1 MKFEFERYPTTEV
14 CVLEAVDKAQPFSG
28 EDYQRIADI
37 CNQPLIYDFL
47 FKERLA
53 GKEYT
58 DQDAKKFVEWSQA
71 GWADKSYYVFLVRNA
86 AREIVACLDIKK
98 TENDPTVREMG
109 YWASSDFPGVVTNAV
124 KVLCEFAHNQG
135 IKELFGLVKTDN
147 EKSIAVL
154 NRSKFENQ
162 GELKKDGKTYYKF
175 VQKL

>member
-1 MKFEFERYPTTEV
+1 
-14 CVLEAVDKAQPFSG
+14 
-28 EDYQRIADI
+28 
-37 CNQPLIYDFL
+37 
-47 FKERLA
+47 
-53 GKEYT
+53 
-58 DQDAKKFVEWSQA
+58 
-71 GWADKSYYVFLVRNA
+71 
-86 AREIVACLDIKK
+86 VACLDIKK